1 MHAFASRFS
10 SSGLVNEI
18 RRAQELLP
26 EEEGTAAWGSTAGL
40 VPANFSFSLPNV
52 ADVSA
57 HTKLCA
63 PNADIGCYEPAAFL
77 RLHTDDHADPS
88 CKIKI
93 KHGTTTLAFRFRGGV
108 IVAVDSRASMG
119 SYIGTWLNEPQT
131 QLLTPVQAL
140 GR

>member
-40 VPANFSFSLPNV
+40 VPADFSFSLPNV

-93 KHGTTTLAFRFRGGV
+93 KHGTPAAFTERTLVFR
-108 IVAVDSRASMG
+108 DG
-119 SYIGTWLNEPQT
+119 SE
-131 QLLTPVQAL
+131 VEADVVVMA
-140 GR
+140 